1 MKQNVES
8 IKMLLLR
15 GYSLEEINKMLG
27 FSENNMYRSMKND
40 IEYFNDVKFV
50 KEG

>member
-1 MKQNVES
+1 MKQKVES
-8 IKMLLLR
+8 SKVLWLR

-27 FSENNMYRSMKND
+27 FRENNIYRSMKND